1 MVTKFVKNY
10 MSRKIGRRFC
20 SVELAMYGRLYLLRS
35 GASQRSR
42 ARSRSWNRSRWRCWC
57 SSRSRT
63 RRAKP
68 LAPGHIKAVDPP
80 TFIGTTRVAGH
91 PPAKPPLLL
100 NRGHAHHR
108 RDEAVGVT
116 APSLTTGNGAAAVGG
131 NCAVITARPKAA
143 PAARMS

>member
-1 MVTKFVKNY
+1 MTGGDFMFVFFFQAEDGIRDGRVTGVQTCALPIW
-10 MSRKIGRRFC
+10 S
-20 SVELAMYGRLYLLRS
+20 
-35 GASQRSR
+35 
-42 ARSRSWNRSRWRCWC
+42 

-68 LAPGHIKAVDPP
+68 LAPGHVKAVDAP

-100 NRGHAHHR
+100 NRWHAHHR

-131 NCAVITARPKAA
+131 NCAVIMARPKAA